1 MGLLGDK
8 GKNRGT
14 EVSPEEV
21 KSFLAANPEF
31 LVTNVDLFEQLVPPS
46 AVAGDQVLDL
56 QQFMISRLQAHVR
69 SLKDMQREMI
79 EASSLN
85 SLVLTQVHQVVLT
98 LLDARSFEQLVE
110 YIAAPSGLSK
120 TVALTSAVLCIEE
133 SPLWGAL
140 PLRGISVLEKGA
152 VDRMMGGSRE
162 GLRLSAH
169 IVGDK
174 AIFGPLAPAV
184 RSEALVRLTIAPDL
198 PPALLALGAANAE
211 QFHPDQGSDLLEFL
225 ARVVERTLRRWLV
238 DGARAL

>member
-1 MGLLGDK
+1 MGLRSDK
-8 GKNRGT
+8 AKPKGAGP
-14 EVSPEEV
+14 SPEEV

-31 LVTNVDLFEQLVPPS
+31 LVTNVDLFERLVPPS
-46 AVAGDQVLDL
+46 AVSGDQVLDL

-69 SLKDMQREMI
+69 SLKDVQREMI
-79 EASSLN
+79 EASSVN
-85 SLVLTQVHQVVLT
+85 SLVLAQVHKVVLA

-133 SPLWGAL
+133 SPLWGSV

-152 VDRMMGGSRE
+152 IDRMMGGGRE
-162 GLRLSAH
+162 SLRLSAH

-211 QFHPDQGSDLLEFL
+211 QFHPEQGSDLLEFL
-225 ARVVERTLRRWLV
+225 AHVVERALRRWLGE
-238 DGARAL
+238 GARAL